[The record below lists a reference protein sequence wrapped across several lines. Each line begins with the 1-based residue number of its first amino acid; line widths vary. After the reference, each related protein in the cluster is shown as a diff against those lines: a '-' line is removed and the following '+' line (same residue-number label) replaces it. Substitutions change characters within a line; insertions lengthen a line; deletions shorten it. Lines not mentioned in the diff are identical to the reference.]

1 MKAIFRCSLLLWF
14 LLFNLGPGA
23 LWAQDYTSS
32 SKKAIKLYAKAQELY
47 DSRQNELAAIELKA
61 ALKIDTGFI
70 EAYLLLAGVHS
81 ELRRPVDAI
90 NAYRKA
96 VAISTDF
103 FPPALF
109 NLASLELHIGDY
121 MNARVHYNMFLSMPA
136 MGEKYRKMAEFN
148 ISICDFAEVAMKN
161 PVPFKPENLGPNVN
175 SAYDEYYP
183 GITADNDV
191 LLYTRRIKDKQNY
204 FGEQEDFYVSRKLD
218 GQWSKCFNMGSPI
231 NTHYNEGSPTISP
244 DGKIII
250 FSACDEID
258 GYGPNRKGYGS
269 CDIFFVKKVGEDW
282 SMPVN
287 MGPPISSKAWD
298 VQPSYASD
306 GTTLYFVSQRKG
318 SMGDADIWVSEL
330 TDAGVWGEAKNMGA
344 PINTPGREEAVFIHP
359 DNQTLYFAS
368 NGHVGMGGLDIF
380 MSKRQE
386 DGSWG
391 EPVNLGYPIN
401 TFNDENGLIVAAGGE
416 TAYFSSNREGGE
428 GGLDMYQF
436 ELHEDVRP
444 VRVTY
449 MKGKV
454 YDSQTKKNLG
464 SRFELIDLETGEV
477 VVESYSDRVTG
488 EFLVCLPTNR
498 NYALNV
504 SKKRHTFFSE
514 NFSLKKAGTGAE
526 PFLMDV
532 PLQRID
538 TGVFITLKN
547 IFYESG
553 SFGLRETSQAELG
566 KLIEF
571 LSENADLGIEIQGHT
586 DDVGGLEANQVLSE
600 NRAKSVYQYLVA
612 NGVEHDRMSFVG
624 YGETQPIRPNT
635 NEADRAK
642 NRRTVFK
649 IISVGE

>member
-1 MKAIFRCSLLLWF
+1 MKAILRRGF
-14 LLFNLGPGA
+14 LLSFLIFHLSIGA
-23 LWAQDYTSS
+23 IWAQDYTSS
-32 SKKAIKLYAKAQELY
+32 SKKAIKLYVKGQELY
-47 DSRQNELAAIELKA
+47 DSRQNDLAVVQLEA
-61 ALKIDTGFI
+61 ALEIDTSFI
-70 EAYLLLAGVHS
+70 EVYLLLAGVHS
-81 ELRRPVDAI
+81 ELSSPKDAI
-90 NAYRKA
+90 DAYRKA
-96 VAISTDF
+96 VAIDPGF

-121 MNARVHYNMFLSMPA
+121 ANAKVHYKTFLSMPG
-136 MGEKYRKMAEFN
+136 MRQKYRQLSEFN
-148 ISICDFAEVAMKN
+148 ISICDFAEVAMRN

-218 GQWSKCFNMGSPI
+218 GKWSKCFNMGSPI

-258 GYGPNRKGYGS
+258 GYGPNRTGYGS
-269 CDIFFVKKVGEDW
+269 CDIFFVKKVGQDW

-318 SMGDADIWVSEL
+318 SLGDADIWVSKL
-330 TDAGVWGEAKNMGA
+330 TDAGVWGEAKNLG
-344 PINTPGREEAVFIHP
+344 PTINTPGREEAVFIHP

-380 MSKRQE
+380 MSKRQK

-436 ELHEDVRP
+436 QLHEDVRP

-464 SRFELIDLETGEV
+464 SRFELIDLESGEV

-488 EFLVCLPTNR
+488 EFLVCLPTNK

-504 SKKRHTFFSE
+504 SKKGYAFFSE
-514 NFSLKKAGTGAE
+514 NFSLKKAGTGSD

-553 SFGLRETSQAELG
+553 SFDLRETSHAELR

-571 LSENADLGIEIQGHT
+571 LNTNANLGIEIQGHT
-586 DDVGGLEANQVLSE
+586 DDVGGLETNQILSE
-600 NRAKSVYQYLVA
+600 NRAKSVYQYLIDK
-612 NGVEHDRMSFVG
+612 GVDTERLSYVG
-624 YGETQPIRPNT
+624 YGETKPIRPNT

-649 IISVGE
+649 IISIGE